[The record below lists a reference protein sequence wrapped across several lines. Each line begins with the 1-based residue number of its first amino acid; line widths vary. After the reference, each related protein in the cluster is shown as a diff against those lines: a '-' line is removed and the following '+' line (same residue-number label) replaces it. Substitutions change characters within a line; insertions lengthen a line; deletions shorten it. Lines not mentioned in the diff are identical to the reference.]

1 MVKDKEID
9 ETLKLFPK
17 TANYYFTKAQI
28 PRALPE
34 TELAIKAKAAGLQG
48 TLYPDVNLALSIAM
62 RHAHP
67 DDLIIVCG
75 SVFLV
80 GEVNM
85 SMLPTVEAHTLD
97 R

>member
-1 MVKDKEID
+1 M
-9 ETLKLFPK
+9 LALLPK
-17 TANYYFTKAQI
+17 NAVYYFTKAQI

-34 TELAIKAKAAGLQG
+34 DELMEKAKNTGLKG
-48 TLYPDVNLALSIAM
+48 NSFPGVNDALQFAVQ
-62 RHAHP
+62 HAHP

-85 SMLPTVEAHTLD
+85 SIH
-97 R
+97 